1 MKWYIYILIIVAV
14 WCGLPAAA
22 FSQSGYEAF
31 YFLRMPSSA
40 KANAIGGHTV
50 SLIEQDPALAFHN
63 PSLFG
68 SETDGMISISYL
80 NYISDINIGNA
91 IYTKACGER
100 AAWGAGISFIGYG
113 SMLETSADN
122 TVLGEFSAKDVAID
136 GFFAYDLSPYWRG
149 GASLKFLF
157 SSLAEYSSFGIA
169 VDAGISYFNPDN
181 EFSFGATF
189 KNIGAQIK
197 AYDEERQKMPWDIQ
211 MGFSKRMEHAPFR
224 FSVTA
229 MYLNRWKFDYIEKTE
244 EDDGTNKYD
253 NFFPTLL
260 KHLVFGIEFI
270 PSDNFW
276 IGAGFNPKTHYDMK
290 LNGANG
296 FGGFS
301 AGAGVSIK
309 MFDISASIAKYHPSA
324 LSFML
329 GITASL
335 SEF

>member
-14 WCGLPAAA
+14 WCGLPASA

-40 KANAIGGHTV
+40 RANAIGGHTV

-136 GFFAYDLSPYWRG
+136 GFFAYR
-149 GASLKFLF
+149 
-157 SSLAEYSSFGIA
+157 
-169 VDAGISYFNPDN
+169 
-181 EFSFGATF
+181 
-189 KNIGAQIK
+189 
-197 AYDEERQKMPWDIQ
+197 
-211 MGFSKRMEHAPFR
+211 
-224 FSVTA
+224 
-229 MYLNRWKFDYIEKTE
+229 
-244 EDDGTNKYD
+244 GTNQSIRRRAAKNAMGYP
-253 NFFPTLL
+253 NGLL
-260 KHLVFGIEFI
+260 KTHGTCPFPVFGYRNVPEPVEIRL
-270 PSDNFW
+270 
-276 IGAGFNPKTHYDMK
+276 Y
-290 LNGANG
+290 
-296 FGGFS
+296 
-301 AGAGVSIK
+301 
-309 MFDISASIAKYHPSA
+309 
-324 LSFML
+324 
-329 GITASL
+329 
-335 SEF
+335 